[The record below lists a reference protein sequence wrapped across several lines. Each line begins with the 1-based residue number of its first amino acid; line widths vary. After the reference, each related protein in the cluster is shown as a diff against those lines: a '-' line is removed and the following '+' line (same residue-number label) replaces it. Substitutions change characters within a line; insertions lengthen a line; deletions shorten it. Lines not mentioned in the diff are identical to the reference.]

1 MPTRTRLRYVRNTL
15 SKIVTAL
22 ATGLEPLQVGLEH
35 QYRALKT
42 LNPDDFPEDLQ
53 DDYERLMD
61 ALIIQEKKR
70 DAGQLPATFEGM
82 RDHTARFIAEE
93 ILVLYQ
99 EIDKLYSAE

>member
-1 MPTRTRLRYVRNTL
+1 MPTRTRLRYVHNTL
-15 SKIVTAL
+15 SRILIGL
-22 ATGLEPLQVGLEH
+22 ATGLEPLQGRLER
-35 QYRALKT
+35 QYRKIKT

-70 DAGQLPATFEGM
+70 DAGQLPATFEGIS
-82 RDHTARFIAEE
+82 DHTARFIAEE

-99 EIDKLYSAE
+99 EIEKLYSAE